1 MLAHSTAIR
10 YKQYNSNKQQSVN
23 NMQHA
28 NYAATANA
36 VNTYNCTVLAA
47 AQQFAQ
53 QLATAQCTY
62 STNCV
67 QASKQLKQAL
77 KNDTLKNNKCFA
89 TRKLRK
95 AVKLYKNEQHFDALH
110 SVCTAMLQRSYAY
123 QIAFT

>member
-1 MLAHSTAIR
+1 M
-10 YKQYNSNKQQSVN
+10 QY
-23 NMQHA
+23 A

-36 VNTYNCTVLAA
+36 ANTYNCTVLAA

-62 STNCV
+62 STTVV

-77 KNDTLKNNKCFA
+77 KNDTLKNESCFA